1 MILQLVIA
9 IIITILG
16 FTIFFI
22 AKKYEKYHPDIKNP
36 KAG

>member
-1 MILQLVIA
+1 MIFQLVIA

-22 AKKYEKYHPDIKNP
+22 ARKYEKHHPGN
-36 KAG
+36 AR

>member
-22 AKKYEKYHPDIKNP
+22 ARKYEKYHPDVKKP
-36 KAG
+36 EAV